1 MKDVFTLNLLL
12 KEAIAHGCHHK
23 AFQLFNQFQS
33 SGGRPNTYTFPLLA
47 KSLISIS
54 ALPCAPSL
62 HCLALKQ
69 GLSSDISVATSFVA
83 LYGKLGFVK
92 SALRV
97 FDEREE
103 RDFVLFTAM
112 ISVYVENGAF
122 DEGLRLFGS
131 LNKEGLRPGAITL
144 VSALM
149 ACMNMSE
156 NLWGKG
162 VHGFGLKMGFGHD
175 CFFGACLVSFYCK
188 IECFRGA
195 HNVFDGVYHRDVALC
210 NAMIS
215 GFAQRGMDLEAFG
228 CFREMRENSFRV
240 NANTITGLLKVCANS
255 GANWLSEMVQLVH
268 SVCIKVGLDHEIM
281 VATSILDGYGKR
293 GLLGCS
299 SLIFA
304 QMPVRSI
311 VSWTALMGAYVHNGH
326 GHHALKLLHQMQ
338 IEGVKPD
345 MAALVCALSACGH
358 LGSLKHGSCI
368 HGYIIRNFC
377 EIGHVGM
384 TTIINMYAKCGS
396 LASSYACF
404 DGMACKNLHAWSSMI
419 RGYGMHGHA
428 IEAMHLF
435 DEMLMNGVK
444 PDGVIFLSVLSAC
457 SHGGLV
463 EEGKHYFHVMTR
475 DHGIEPNEKHY
486 ACMVDLLSRAG
497 RLDEAHSLLMTV
509 PMQKSMAMTKSM
521 GASAYGALLGACQTY
536 NALGLGESVAKHLI
550 NNRLE
555 DEGAHILVS
564 NIYASRG

>member
-23 AFQLFNQFQS
+23 AFQLINQFQS

-47 KSLISIS
+47 KSLISNS

-112 ISVYVENGAF
+112 ISVYVENGAI
-122 DEGLRLFGS
+122 DEGLRLFGR

-175 CFFGACLVSFYCK
+175 CCFGACLVSFYCK
-188 IECFRGA
+188 IQCFRGA
-195 HNVFDGVYHRDVALC
+195 RNVFDGVYHRDVALC

-240 NANTITGLLKVCANS
+240 NANSFTGLLKVCANS
-255 GANWLSEMVQLVH
+255 GANWLSEMVQ
-268 SVCIKVGLDHEIM
+268 
-281 VATSILDGYGKR
+281 
-293 GLLGCS
+293 
-299 SLIFA
+299 
-304 QMPVRSI
+304 
-311 VSWTALMGAYVHNGH
+311 
-326 GHHALKLLHQMQ
+326 
-338 IEGVKPD
+338 
-345 MAALVCALSACGH
+345 
-358 LGSLKHGSCI
+358 
-368 HGYIIRNFC
+368 
-377 EIGHVGM
+377 
-384 TTIINMYAKCGS
+384 
-396 LASSYACF
+396 
-404 DGMACKNLHAWSSMI
+404 
-419 RGYGMHGHA
+419 
-428 IEAMHLF
+428 
-435 DEMLMNGVK
+435 
-444 PDGVIFLSVLSAC
+444 
-457 SHGGLV
+457 
-463 EEGKHYFHVMTR
+463 
-475 DHGIEPNEKHY
+475 
-486 ACMVDLLSRAG
+486 
-497 RLDEAHSLLMTV
+497 
-509 PMQKSMAMTKSM
+509 
-521 GASAYGALLGACQTY
+521 
-536 NALGLGESVAKHLI
+536 
-550 NNRLE
+550 
-555 DEGAHILVS
+555 
-564 NIYASRG
+564 